1 MPLSTDDIYEKAIT
15 MAKNVED
22 NFLDLGRQLRQLQDR
37 DPEKFQEII
46 QKTDLG
52 RRKAYY
58 LVEVSKTFD
67 PLPISRA
74 RLRKLGWTKCQI
86 IGRYAN
92 KDNVEEMV
100 ELAENMSARQLEK
113 RLKGEDPVPNAR
125 CVLMYFSPKDY
136 DDLEEALIA
145 NGAVRNPKTARGLQ
159 GKEEALMKII
169 RKATLAG
176 GMAAHEPLE
185 ESH

>member
-1 MPLSTDDIYEKAIT
+1 MPLSTEEIYEKALS

-37 DPEKFQEII
+37 EPELFQKIVE
-46 QKTDLG
+46 QSDLG

-86 IGRYAN
+86 IGNYVT

-100 ELAENMSARQLEK
+100 GLAESLPAKQLE
-113 RLKGEDPVPNAR
+113 RQMRGETPVKN
-125 CVLMYFSPKDY
+125 
-136 DDLEEALIA
+136 
-145 NGAVRNPKTARGLQ
+145 
-159 GKEEALMKII
+159 
-169 RKATLAG
+169 
-176 GMAAHEPLE
+176 
-185 ESH
+185 